1 MTVIIIVIIIVIIMR
16 IILGLQRYLGTE
28 ETRSGRGVLEIGR

>member
-16 IILGLQRYLGTE
+16 IILGLQRYLGTK
-28 ETRSGRGVLEIGR
+28 TRSGRGLLEIGR